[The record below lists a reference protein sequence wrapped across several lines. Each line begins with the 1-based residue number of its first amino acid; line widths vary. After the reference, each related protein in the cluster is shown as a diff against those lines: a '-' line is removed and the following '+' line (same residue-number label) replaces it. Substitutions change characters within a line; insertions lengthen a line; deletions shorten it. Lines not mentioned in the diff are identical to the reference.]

1 MRNKFFTMPGCPHC
15 REARAFLDRRAPVYV
30 EFDISHDAEAL
41 REMLT
46 LTGRTEVPTLVAGY
60 EAVVGFELE
69 AWTAVIERAEAILI
83 EDPFRLP
90 ESVGPDPHDND

>member
-1 MRNKFFTMPGCPHC
+1 MKNKLFTMPDCPHC
-15 REARAFLDRRAPVYV
+15 REARAFLERRAPVYV
-30 EFDISHDAEAL
+30 EYDVRNDVEAL

-60 EAVVGFELE
+60 QAVVGFNLE
-69 AWTAVIERAEAILI
+69 TWTRVIEHAEAIQQ

-90 ESVGPDPHDND
+90 ESIGPDPHDND